1 MKDQIRIINILLMD
15 HRQSLDDAYRRIHDA
30 EVEVKIWKVVVS
42 KLEIVVDKLKLAI
55 EKDEAISKEQCEEL
69 NCL

>member
-1 MKDQIRIINILLMD
+1 MKDQIRIINIL
-15 HRQSLDDAYRRIHDA
+15 QSLDDAYRRRHDA